1 MKDKG
6 IRKSVF
12 IPTFLIVLGS
22 GIIGLVNNQILIS
35 NFQKAF
41 NWSYTNLSW
50 LFQLI
55 FLVVLILCLLMTFTK
70 KGNIRFGGSDA
81 KAKYPFWQ
89 WFAMTLTGGL
99 GATIV
104 SSGISQPII
113 FMESV
118 WGELEGYQIEPGSA
132 EAVLFGL
139 GRTFHEWSFVPYA
152 VFGVCGVCIAYTC
165 FNRKKSLAVSNTLE
179 PIFGEKSHNKVF
191 ATIVDCISVLALALG
206 SVGTLGT
213 LLGLVTVCLQN
224 IYNIP
229 RSATMMF
236 IIMVFSTIL
245 YLSSSLSGVDK
256 GIRFFAS
263 LNFKFYVAL
272 MIFVVIFG
280 RSAAYIMNTATSSI
294 GYWMQK
300 FPLWMMDTGSIG
312 GERLVKWWT
321 IYTWAFW
328 IAYAPVTSVFL
339 AQISYGRTIREF
351 LIVNWIMPSVFA
363 IVWFSLFGSTAMNW
377 QLNGVADIAGAIAKD
392 GTYAGIWT
400 FMQNLPLYK
409 ILIPINLFIMFI
421 SFSTSADNGV
431 TVLSALCMKGKKIGD
446 EAPAVLKI
454 IWGAAIG
461 LLSFLLMA
469 FASGAKGNDGVRYMV
484 VALGSVIAIL
494 VIFMIASLIKMLFIK
509 PIKEEEL
516 ATVKGE
522 IE

>member
-1 MKDKG
+1 MKNTG

-12 IPTFLIVLGS
+12 IPTFVIVLGS
-22 GIIGLVNNQILIS
+22 GIIGLINNQILIS
-35 NFQKAF
+35 SFQKAF

-50 LFQLI
+50 MFQLI
-55 FLVVLILCLLMTFTK
+55 FLVVLILCVLLTFTK
-70 KGNIRFGGSDA
+70 KGNIRFGGPDA

-89 WFAMTLTGGL
+89 WFAMALTGGL

-118 WGELEGYQIEPGSA
+118 WGELDGYNIEPGSA

-139 GRTFHEWSFVPYA
+139 GRTLHEWSFVPYA

-165 FNRKKSLAVSNTLE
+165 FNRKKTIAVSNTLE
-179 PIFGEKSHNKVF
+179 PILGKHYKNKVIS
-191 ATIVDCISVLALALG
+191 TIVDAISVLALALG

-213 LLGLVTVCLQN
+213 LLGLVSICLQN
-224 IYNIP
+224 IYGFP
-229 RSATMMF
+229 RSIPLLF
-236 IIMVFSTIL
+236 VIMIFSTIL

-263 LNFKFYVAL
+263 LNFKFYVGL
-272 MIFVVIFG
+272 MVFVLIFG
-280 RSAAYIMNTATSSI
+280 HSVAYILNTATSAI
-294 GYWMQK
+294 GYWIQN

-363 IVWFSLFGSTAMNW
+363 IVWFSLFGGCAMNW
-377 QLNGVADIAGAIAKD
+377 QLSGVADIAGAIAKD

-400 FMQNLPLYK
+400 FMQNLPLYR
-409 ILIPINLFIMFI
+409 ILIPVNLFIMFI

-454 IWGAAIG
+454 VWGIAIG

-484 VALGSVIAIL
+484 VALGSVIAVL
-494 VIFMIASLIKMLFIK
+494 VILMVASLIKMLFIRPK
-509 PIKEEEL
+509 KEEEL
-516 ATVKGE
+516 ATVKGD